1 MAQTDHETEVASAD
15 EPSAEMPLP
24 TDPKTIFL
32 GGLFALALLATA
44 YVAGEIVL
52 PMVFAFTLK
61 LLLQPLL
68 RILERFVFPWRSLHC
83 CSSWSCL
90 ERSSALVRQF
100 RGPLRSGRVSFPKV
114 FPASRSASVSCA
126 RPSIRCNISY
136 NK

>member
-52 PMVFAFTLK
+52 PME
-61 LLLQPLL
+61 PLAKFS
-68 RILERFVFPWRSLHC
+68 ERGEFVRS
-83 CSSWSCL
+83 
-90 ERSSALVRQF
+90 
-100 RGPLRSGRVSFPKV
+100 P
-114 FPASRSASVSCA
+114 
-126 RPSIRCNISY
+126 
-136 NK
+136 